1 MTKEMR
7 KSLFP
12 LLREIKNLRRMGIR
26 VDYRVEFLKEKQP
39 RHIANKA
46 VR

>member
-12 LLREIKNLRRMGIR
+12 LLREIKKLRKMGIR
-26 VDYRVEFLKEKQP
+26 VDYIIKFSKEK
-39 RHIANKA
+39 
-46 VR
+46 